1 MAVGQDA
8 VIITNTN
15 HGRRIIIVAIS
26 HLLVLIQKLNRRGSL
41 VTREEPWSCSCL
53 EWLICAWIADEL
65 TYLHASKAGPSI
77 VSNGVKTAYS
87 WVSGRRI
94 IIGAILQILVL
105 IQKQSCRGRVTRDS
119 WGVLELRL
127 PRVALLHNCR
137 CTKLNLWACKQG
149 KVTICLNGVNT
160 AHIWVNV
167 SENDVRGIEMHA
179 CRCSMCAHATRHD
192 CYQKSSCDC
201 LSIRVHSSFLVIFYL
216 SKVRLTPKKT
226 GMAAMAAMA
235 ARAVQRSFEL
245 LNENALALSVCYV

>member
-1 MAVGQDA
+1 MNSLICMQARQGHQLSQMVSKLPT
-8 VIITNTN
+8 VEW
-15 HGRRIIIVAIS
+15 VA
-26 HLLVLIQKLNRRGSL
+26 
-41 VTREEPWSCSCL
+41 EELSSGLSFKYSSWSRSRAAEE
-53 EWLICAWIADEL
+53 EWL
-65 TYLHASKAGPSI
+65 
-77 VSNGVKTAYS
+77 
-87 WVSGRRI
+87 
-94 IIGAILQILVL
+94 
-105 IQKQSCRGRVTRDS
+105 VTRDS